1 MLLNKTKKLGMVY
14 ITVVA
19 IIIGLLFSTLYLHA
33 AEPVGT
39 ATVTADS
46 LNVRSGPGKDYE
58 AKGKLYSGN
67 VVDVLSVEGQ
77 WLEISYND
85 SNGYI
90 SIDYAEYEPSEEII
104 EDEEEEVQNEPA
116 DEDTQEVED
125 ESTLDY
131 KVFFGLIGAIAVLMI
146 IILITIKSIKN
157 SDEDDYDEDDD
168 EDDEEEYEDDEE
180 EYEDEEDDY
189 EEDED
194 DDEYEY
200 VVVKRPKQ
208 QTASNKPRPKSSDDF
223 LIDIDPK
230 YFE

>member
-1 MLLNKTKKLGMVY
+1 MLLNKTKKLSMVY
-14 ITVVA
+14 ITAVA

-131 KVFFGLIGAIAVLMI
+131 KVFFGLIGAIAILMI

-168 EDDEEEYEDDEE
+168 DDYEEDYEDDEE
-180 EYEDEEDDY
+180 EEDDY
-189 EEDED
+189 EEEDD

-208 QTASNKPRPKSSDDF
+208 PTASNKPKPKSSDDF

-230 YFE
+230 YFDLEKV